1 MNMKNAT
8 LALGAALV
16 LAVAGCSSDSDS
28 DSGTTEATGT
38 AAAGSTDTGSAP
50 TSCPTASAKDGAE
63 PQWTLKGATG
73 EMEMVA
79 ATENEAPKIT
89 VQSPFSVDQTVVETL
104 VEGDGPVVAETASVT
119 VCYVGVNGRNGEEF
133 DSAYQSGTPVDFPLN
148 GVIPGFSKAIAGQK
162 VGSKVGVA
170 MTSADGYAQG
180 QPSAGIEPGDTL
192 IFEIGILAAS

>member
-1 MNMKNAT
+1 MKNAT

-16 LAVAGCSSDSDS
+16 LTVAGCSSDSDS

-38 AAAGSTDTGSAP
+38 AAAGTTDTGSAP
-50 TSCPTASAKDGAE
+50 TSCPTAPAKDDAK

-73 EMEMVA
+73 GVEMVA
-79 ATENEAPKIT
+79 ATATEAPKIT

-119 VCYVGVNGRNGEEF
+119 VCYVGVNGRNGTEF
-133 DSAYQSGTPVDFPLN
+133 DSAYQTGSPVDFPLN
-148 GVIPGFSKAIAGQK
+148 GVIKGFSKAIAGQK

-192 IFEIGILAAS
+192 IFEIGSLAAS

>member
-1 MNMKNAT
+1 MKNAT

-16 LAVAGCSSDSDS
+16 LTVAGCSSDSDS

-38 AAAGSTDTGSAP
+38 AAAGTTDTGSAP
-50 TSCPTASAKDGAE
+50 TSCPTAPAKDDAK
-63 PQWTLKGATG
+63 PQWTLKGTTG
-73 EMEMVA
+73 GVEMVA
-79 ATENEAPKIT
+79 ATATEAPKIT

-119 VCYVGVNGRNGEEF
+119 VCYVGVNGRNGTEF
-133 DSAYQSGTPVDFPLN
+133 DSAYQTGSPVDFPLN

>member
-1 MNMKNAT
+1 MKNAT

-16 LAVAGCSSDSDS
+16 LTVAGCSSDSDS

-38 AAAGSTDTGSAP
+38 AAAGTTDTGSAP
-50 TSCPTASAKDGAE
+50 TSCPTAPAKDDAK

-73 EMEMVA
+73 GVEMVA
-79 ATENEAPKIT
+79 ATATEAPKIT

-119 VCYVGVNGRNGEEF
+119 VCYVGVNGRNGTEF
-133 DSAYQSGTPVDFPLN
+133 DSAYQTGSPVDFPLN
-148 GVIPGFSKAIAGQK
+148 GVIKGFSKAIAGQK

>member
-1 MNMKNAT
+1 MKNAT

-16 LAVAGCSSDSDS
+16 LTVAGCSSDSDS

-38 AAAGSTDTGSAP
+38 AAAGTTDTGSAP
-50 TSCPTASAKDGAE
+50 TSCPTAPAKDDAK

-73 EMEMVA
+73 GVEMVA
-79 ATENEAPKIT
+79 ATATEAPKIT

-119 VCYVGVNGRNGEEF
+119 VCYVGVNGRNGNEF
-133 DSAYQSGTPVDFPLN
+133 DSAYQRGTPADFPLN
-148 GVIPGFSKAIAGQK
+148 GVVPGFSKAIAGQK

-180 QPSAGIEPGDTL
+180 EPSAGIEPGDTL